1 MRSAV
6 PRKIGAEATNSLGT
20 SEADGS
26 GTLRVSPVRDPAW
39 VDARGKGSTYRH
51 PALKQLK
58 EQQARFAPKDRRLEQ
73 IDRAETLLAEV
84 ATEKRYPY
92 EYLCFRITGFRP
104 EGFPALVLDGGDV
117 QNDLR
122 LFIEDLS
129 ATVGQKLEQVAE
141 PVLTVDAVSRRYN
154 VSTRTVNR
162 WRSQGLVARRFLI
175 EGRAKV
181 GFLESSLKRF
191 VASHHEQVERGTR
204 FRQLTDEE
212 REEIIRR
219 ARRLAQVGRH
229 HGLIE
234 IARRIARKMERSTET
249 VRMTLKTYDRD
260 HPDRALFP
268 PSTAPLD
275 ESDKA
280 KIHRLYAGGRGVS
293 VENLATQFGRTRSS
307 IYRILN
313 EMRARRILS
322 TKLEFMPHVSFDDPK
337 MRDEI
342 IGPIPMPADGKAPR
356 RTKAPKGLPPYL
368 ASLYEVP
375 LLSREQEAHLFRKMN
390 YLKHV
395 ANGLREAI
403 DPTKAKTTELD
414 KIEALQ
420 EEALSVKNQIIR
432 ANLRLVV
439 SIAKRHV
446 GPSNNFFELVSDGNM
461 SLIRAVEKFDYAR
474 GNKFSTYASW
484 AIMKNFARTIP
495 EENFRRDRFVT
506 GHEEMFEAAADNRID
521 EHEYENAQKRMQEA
535 VKGMLGRL
543 DDRERR
549 IIISRFG
556 INGANEQTLEQ
567 LGRELGITKERVR
580 QIESR
585 AQDKLRKI
593 ANEEKLDLPM
603 LS

>member
-1 MRSAV
+1 M
-6 PRKIGAEATNSLGT
+6 
-20 SEADGS
+20 
-26 GTLRVSPVRDPAW
+26 
-39 VDARGKGSTYRH
+39 YRH

-58 EQQARFAPKDRRLEQ
+58 EQQSRFTPKDRRVEQ
-73 IDRAETLLAEV
+73 IDRAEGLLAEI
-84 ATEKRYPY
+84 ASEKRYPY

-104 EGFPALVLDGGDV
+104 EGFPALLLDGVDV

-129 ATVGQKLEQVAE
+129 ATVGQKLEQVNE
-141 PVLTVDAVSRRYN
+141 PVLTVDAVGRRYN

-162 WRSQGLVARRFLI
+162 WRLQGLVARRFVI
-175 EGRAKV
+175 DGRTKV

-191 VASHHEQVERGTR
+191 VDTHQEQVERGTR

-212 REEIIRR
+212 REDIIRR

-229 HGLIE
+229 YGLIE

-249 VRMTLKTYDRD
+249 VRTTLKAYDRD
-260 HPDRALFP
+260 HPDRAIFP
-268 PSTAPLD
+268 PSTDPLD
-275 ESDKA
+275 ETDKS
-280 KIHRLYAGGRGVS
+280 KIHRLYAGSRGVS
-293 VENLATQFGRTRSS
+293 VEALAAQFGRTRSS

-322 TKLEFMPHVSFDDPK
+322 TKLEFMPNESFSDSK
-337 MRDEI
+337 QAAEI
-342 IGPIPMPADGKAPR
+342 RSPFATTADSKAPR
-356 RTKAPKGLPPYL
+356 KTKAPKGLPPYL

-375 LLSREQEAHLFRKMN
+375 LLSREQEAHLFRQMN
-390 YLKHV
+390 YLKHL
-395 ANGLREAI
+395 AHGRREVI
-403 DPTKAKTTELD
+403 DPAKAKTADLD
-414 KIEALQ
+414 KIETLQ
-420 EEALSVKNQIIR
+420 EEALAVKNQIIR

-506 GHEEMFEAAADNRID
+506 GHEEMFEAAADNRMD
-521 EHEYENAQKRMQEA
+521 EHEYESAQKRMQEA

-543 DDRERR
+543 DERERR

-556 INGANEQTLEQ
+556 ISGANEQTLEQ

-593 ANEEKLDLPM
+593 ASEEKLDLPM
-603 LS
+603 L